1 LFAYNTRSVTFALAQ
16 KGFRGQDI
24 RMRATYITACII
36 GALVILWLLSGQLGE
51 APEPPAQNIAEQNR
65 RVELMAEERALTR
78 VQVATIHASERSRV
92 VSVRGRTRNKRSVVV
107 MSQIDGLVVER
118 PVERGDAVKKGQLLC
133 EISIEDR
140 NAALAEATAAVNQ
153 AQIEYNGSQ
162 RLSREG
168 LQSETAIAQAK
179 ARLESAKAR
188 FERSQLDKARLNIT
202 APFDG
207 FVEEVQLEEG
217 QYVVPGSACVTL
229 VDLDPML
236 LTGQVSENELPML
249 RIGLNANARL
259 ASGQLV
265 SGELSFVARTA
276 DEATRTYSIEIHL
289 ANTNAAIPSGVTAQ
303 IEIPVASVRAQ
314 KISPALLV
322 LDDSGQ
328 MGVRTVDG
336 DNSVEFSPV
345 RIVSDEIDG
354 IWVEGLSEVTRVITV
369 GQQLVVAGEKVDP
382 THDELKL
389 VSIKEDE
396 ASSL

>member
-1 LFAYNTRSVTFALAQ
+1 
-16 KGFRGQDI
+16 
-24 RMRATYITACII
+24 
-36 GALVILWLLSGQLGE
+36 
-51 APEPPAQNIAEQNR
+51 
-65 RVELMAEERALTR
+65 
-78 VQVATIHASERSRV
+78 
-92 VSVRGRTRNKRSVVV
+92 
-107 MSQIDGLVVER
+107 
-118 PVERGDAVKKGQLLC
+118 
-133 EISIEDR
+133 
-140 NAALAEATAAVNQ
+140 
-153 AQIEYNGSQ
+153 
-162 RLSREG
+162 
-168 LQSETAIAQAK
+168 
-179 ARLESAKAR
+179 
-188 FERSQLDKARLNIT
+188 
-202 APFDG
+202 
-207 FVEEVQLEEG
+207 
-217 QYVVPGSACVTL
+217 
-229 VDLDPML
+229 
-236 LTGQVSENELPML
+236 
-249 RIGLNANARL
+249 
-259 ASGQLV
+259 
-265 SGELSFVARTA
+265 
-276 DEATRTYSIEIHL
+276 RTYSIEIHL

>member
-1 LFAYNTRSVTFALAQ
+1 
-16 KGFRGQDI
+16 
-24 RMRATYITACII
+24 MRATYITACII